1 MLPLLSALLPAPM
14 SSVRRKLIN
23 CLSAI
28 FGMVSIV
35 PNLALAQ
42 SGTTKILRGSSEA
55 TQPPASI
62 ILRGSS
68 AAQPQTTGT
77 QGEMPNRVTVIY
89 VPPTN
94 PELQKLYTLLRER
107 RALEKIQEILSPF
120 RLPEE
125 LTIKTKECGVVNA
138 WYGRQDGEATVT
150 LCYDLLKHILKSLPK
165 KTSPAGVTPADAAVG
180 QFVFT
185 TLHEIGHATFDIFSV
200 PIFGHVEDAADN
212 FATYILLHFGKEQAR
227 RLIGGA
233 AWTWRA
239 YLRDYKSNPV
249 VQTRM
254 ARFASAHGL
263 PQERFYNLV
272 CLAYGA
278 DPENFP
284 EVKTI
289 LPRTRIP
296 QCKLEYVRVLDAF
309 RKEIAPHIDKEMA
322 SRVLDTNWLSNE
334 QLDPA
339 KK

>member
-1 MLPLLSALLPAPM
+1 M
-14 SSVRRKLIN
+14 SNVRRKLIN

-55 TQPPASI
+55 TEPPAAI

-77 QGEMPNRVTVIY
+77 QGDMPNRVTVIY

-94 PELQKLYTLLRER
+94 PKLQKLYSLLRER

-138 WYGRQDGEATVT
+138 WYGRREGTVT

-180 QFVFT
+180 QFVFV
-185 TLHEIGHATFDIFSV
+185 TLHEVGHATFDIFSV
-200 PIFGHVEDAADN
+200 PIFGHLEDAADN
-212 FATYILLHFGKEQAR
+212 FATYIMLHFDKEQAR

-233 AWTWRA
+233 AWAWRA
-239 YLRDYKSNPV
+239 DLVDYKKNPV

-254 ARFASAHGL
+254 ARFAFDHGL
-263 PQERFYNLV
+263 PQERLYNLV

-289 LPRTRIP
+289 LPPTRIP
-296 QCKLEYVRVLDAF
+296 QCKFEYVRVQYAF